1 LAIALAL
8 KKRNIVY
15 DGYVDAKKI
24 LDFIWG
30 KPFFVD
36 YIPAV
41 IATYKAPTTKAG
53 GSK

>member
-1 LAIALAL
+1 LAL

-24 LDFIWG
+24 LDFVWG

-36 YIPAV
+36 YMSSV
-41 IATYKAPTTKAG
+41 VATYKNPTTKAT
-53 GSK
+53 GSKATI